1 MQVFYIFYYS
11 KDGKKKDEH
20 FNFGSSDPRLKGVRY
35 RKVAQRVPLFCL
47 LGTSVVQYH
56 ILVQVSSPGPAGKL
70 LSPYQKPVRLFLQL
84 IRNHSIEGSWV
95 LDATGG
101 SGRNLCSFP
110 LFRLIASS
118 YNIIETCHIYFIA
131 YFIFSVQEQL
141 L

>member
-11 KDGKKKDEH
+11 KDGKKKDEN

-101 SGRNLCSFP
+101 SGRNLCSFS

-141 L
+141 W